1 MRKTGQRMSCQA
13 VNRDKLIEG
22 LSFKIL
28 SLIGTLYRIFLLL
41 LLRDVAPLAT
51 SKVEFPG

>member
-1 MRKTGQRMSCQA
+1 MLKNAEHKMRKIGQRMSRQA

-28 SLIGTLYRIFLLL
+28 
-41 LLRDVAPLAT
+41 RDL
-51 SKVEFPG
+51 G

>member
-1 MRKTGQRMSCQA
+1 MRKTGQRMSRQA

-28 SLIGTLYRIFLLL
+28 RDKGTGRETKE
-41 LLRDVAPLAT
+41 LLR
-51 SKVEFPG
+51 